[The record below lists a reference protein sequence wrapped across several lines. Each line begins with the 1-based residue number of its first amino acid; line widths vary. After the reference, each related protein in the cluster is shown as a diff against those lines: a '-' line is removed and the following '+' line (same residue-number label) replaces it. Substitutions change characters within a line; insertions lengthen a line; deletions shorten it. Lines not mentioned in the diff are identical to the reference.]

1 MIRPFILAFAL
12 IFAVAPA
19 KGDAPVFDSDF
30 SCPQCLPMEFDR
42 LAALLGD
49 DVLRD
54 MVCRL
59 SSARFTPGRLSSALG
74 IPEGQVLRR
83 LNTLRGWG
91 LVRLVRYD
99 SATTVVEPLP
109 GRGAETLGRWAS
121 RYCSQ
126 GNACGIP
133 TVNSSS
139 HERKPASLSRR
150 VGVGGYDSHTAVGT
164 VLQDKLITVFGGSGF
179 IGRDLLKRLS
189 EAGARVRLVVRDP
202 DRAKFVRSLG
212 GAQRVSVMTVD
223 IRDPADIEMAITGA
237 HSVVNLIGIL
247 SESVGQSFVDLHEHA
262 SRRIAEAAAGKVERL
277 VQFST
282 VSANPKAQSVYSRT
296 KAAGEAAAIEKFPN
310 VTVVRPSLVFDPEG
324 GFVKSVAEVSR
335 FTPVIPLI
343 GEGKTLFQPVYVGD
357 VSSAVIRILEDPGT
371 MGRTY
376 ELGGPRTMSLREL
389 VTLVQHEAAL
399 PPPKTALPSWLA
411 DVQLAMYKWLPKRSG
426 VQHDPAILREDS
438 VVHPDALGLVD
449 LGISPT
455 RLEDVVAAYRGRNV
469 TGRKPAPAY

>member
-12 IFAVAPA
+12 IVAVAPA
-19 KGDAPVFDSDF
+19 RGDAPLSHSGYD
-30 SCPQCLPMEFDR
+30 CPQCLPMEFDR

-99 SATTVVEPLP
+99 SATTIVEPLP
-109 GRGAETLGRWAS
+109 GSGAETLGRWAS

-126 GNACGIP
+126 GDACGRP
-133 TVNSSS
+133 TVNPDAR
-139 HERKPASLSRR
+139 EAKPASLARG
-150 VGVGGYDSHTAVGT
+150 VGVGGYASQNAVGT
-164 VLQDKLITVFGGSGF
+164 GLQDKLVTVFGGSGF
-179 IGRDLLKRLS
+179 IGRELLKRLS

-212 GAQRVSVMTVD
+212 GAERVSVMTID
-223 IRDPADIEMAITGA
+223 IRDPADIETAINGA

-262 SRRIAEAAAGKVERL
+262 SRRIAEAGKAERL

-282 VSANPKAQSVYSRT
+282 VSANPKAESVYSRT

-357 VSSAVIRILEDPGT
+357 VSMAIVRILEDPGT

-376 ELGGPRTMSLREL
+376 ELGGPRTMTLREL
-389 VTLVQHEAAL
+389 ATLVQNEAAL
-399 PPPKTALPSWLA
+399 PPPKAALPSWLA
-411 DVQLAMYKWLPKRSG
+411 DVQLAMYKWLPKPPGAR
-426 VQHDPAILREDS
+426 HDPALLREDS
-438 VVHPDALGLVD
+438 VVHADALGLID

-455 RLEDVVAAYRGRNV
+455 RLEDVVAANRGRS
-469 TGRKPAPAY
+469 TSGQFQTSY